1 MLPWKQLPRSCQS
14 AESPELTTAFAT
26 TDVAIGRR
34 HRRRGDGRFTAL
46 SVVEW
51 HQTEETEVKLTRR
64 QRTVTTILNPVSAR
78 RTTTSRTLHQRF
90 TTVQLLSLLTLHHSI
105 SVRLTFTRQ
114 MLLKF
119 ITFIVQVSFISQI
132 ISTSKRTPKL
142 RDAIRYRQWSC
153 FVLSL
158 CNNADMLAVLLE
170 RTMLLR
176 TSSSALYTT
185 ASNILYCIW
194 GMKSRE

>member
-64 QRTVTTILNPVSAR
+64 QRTASTILNPVSAR

-105 SVRLTFTRQ
+105 SLRLTFTRQ

-119 ITFIVQVSFISQI
+119 ITFIVQVSLISQI

-142 RDAIRYRQWSC
+142 RDANIGNQHNSIPSV
-153 FVLSL
+153 VLFCTKSMQQRRHA
-158 CNNADMLAVLLE
+158 CSAAGKNNVIEDF
-170 RTMLLR
+170 
-176 TSSSALYTT
+176 
-185 ASNILYCIW
+185 
-194 GMKSRE
+194 